1 MTEYSRDELIHKID
15 IILDNIVDE
24 RPIDL
29 LMQKFEH
36 WISLEWTSGTI
47 SASDFSYAKEYGF
60 KNIVTLHAI
69 RN

>member
-1 MTEYSRDELIHKID
+1 MKEYSRDELINKID

-29 LMQKFEH
+29 LMHKFEC
-36 WISLEWTSGTI
+36 WFSLEWTSGTI
-47 SASDFSYAKEYGF
+47 AASDFNYALKYGF